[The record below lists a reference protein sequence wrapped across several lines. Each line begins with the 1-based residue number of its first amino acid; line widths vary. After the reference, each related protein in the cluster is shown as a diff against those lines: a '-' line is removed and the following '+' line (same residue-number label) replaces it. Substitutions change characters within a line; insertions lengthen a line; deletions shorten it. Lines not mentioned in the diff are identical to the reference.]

1 MKARLEQVRASK
13 VMTKQEQLATYQEIL
28 KDAQAENEKL
38 RAELKELQARLAPPP
53 SATPATAP
61 AQAQ

>member
-1 MKARLEQVRASK
+1 
-13 VMTKQEQLATYQEIL
+13 MTKQEQLATYQEIL

-53 SATPATAP
+53 SAAP
-61 AQAQ
+61 AQMP